1 MPSIDFTQSAV
12 MQVTPKALDAV
23 SLRHLATMSNIA
35 NAGNPLHVA
44 RRVQFEEM
52 LRSLL
57 TQTGPAGR
65 ATATATATAQL
76 LPRIVLG
83 VGPVA
88 IDQEV
93 AALARNTL
101 HYQALLKTLNAELEL
116 LSLAANDGRR

>member
-12 MQVTPKALDAV
+12 MQVTPKALDAA

-44 RRVQFEEM
+44 QRVQFEAV
-52 LRSLL
+52 LRSVLA
-57 TQTGPAGR
+57 QEGPAGR
-65 ATATATATAQL
+65 TAAAAQL
-76 LPRIVLG
+76 LPRIVPG
-83 VGPVA
+83 SGPVA

-116 LSLAANDGRR
+116 LGLAANDGRR

>member
-12 MQVTPKALDAV
+12 MQVTPKALDAA

-44 RRVQFEEM
+44 QRVQFEEV
-52 LRSLL
+52 LRSALA
-57 TQTGPAGR
+57 QEGPAGGVNAAR
-65 ATATATATAQL
+65 QPV
-76 LPRIVLG
+76 PRIVPDT
-83 VGPVA
+83 GPIA

-93 AALARNTL
+93 AALSRNTL

-116 LSLAANDGRR
+116 LGLAASDGRR

>member
-1 MPSIDFTQSAV
+1 MSSIDFTQSAV
-12 MQVTPKALDAV
+12 MQVTPKALDAA

-44 RRVQFEEM
+44 QRVQFEDV
-52 LRSLL
+52 LRSVL
-57 TQTGPAGR
+57 TQEGPAGGV
-65 ATATATATAQL
+65 TAAAQL
-76 LPRIVLG
+76 LARIV
-83 VGPVA
+83 PDAAPIA

-101 HYQALLKTLNAELEL
+101 HYQALLKTLNAQLEL

>member
-1 MPSIDFTQSAV
+1 MLSIDFTQSAV
-12 MQVTPKALDAV
+12 MQVTPKALDAA

-44 RRVQFEEM
+44 QRVQFEEV
-52 LRSLL
+52 LRSVLE
-57 TQTGPAGR
+57 QEGAAER
-65 ATATATATAQL
+65 VAATAQL
-76 LPRIVLG
+76 LPRIVSDPR
-83 VGPVA
+83 PVA

-116 LSLAANDGRR
+116 LGLAANDGRR

>member
-12 MQVTPKALDAV
+12 MQVTPKALDAA

-65 ATATATATAQL
+65 ATATATAQL

-116 LSLAANDGRR
+116 LSFAANDGRR

>member
-12 MQVTPKALDAV
+12 MQVTPKALDAA

-35 NAGNPLHVA
+35 NAGNSMHVA

-57 TQTGPAGR
+57 AQTGPAGR
-65 ATATATATAQL
+65 AAATAQL

-83 VGPVA
+83 AGPVA

>member
-12 MQVTPKALDAV
+12 MQVTPKALDAA

-44 RRVQFEEM
+44 QRVQFEEI
-52 LRSLL
+52 LRSALA
-57 TQTGPAGR
+57 QEGPAAGIAA
-65 ATATATATAQL
+65 ATRLA
-76 LPRIVLG
+76 PRMVPDT
-83 VGPVA
+83 GPVA

-116 LSLAANDGRR
+116 LGLAANDGRR